1 MERLRIAVAI
11 ALMGVAVT
19 ACSRSEEATRNGCTQ
34 VCADREAE
42 LRQLQTGL
50 RGLAEVVSRPVSR
63 TEWTDRGVGT
73 FGPYAYFRGARS
85 FYTA

>member
-34 VCADREAE
+34 VCAERNAAAVRACRYPETDVATTK
-42 LRQLQTGL
+42 QCLQT
-50 RGLAEVVSRPVSR
+50 
-63 TEWTDRGVGT
+63 
-73 FGPYAYFRGARS
+73 ARQNYDS
-85 FYTA
+85 CKQACGG